1 MVGTQPTFLIPGVSR
16 AGTTTLYEYLSEH
29 PDIFIPSQ
37 KELRFFDRDENY
49 QRGLDYY
56 EGQFR
61 GHRDQTAIGEVSP
74 PYFYRGITFN
84 KERKFNFDVE
94 DDPPTRIYDAYPN
107 VKIILT
113 LRNPISRAYSQ
124 YWKNVRQGRERLYP
138 FDRAIKSEINGD
150 RHHRETAMCC
160 YYKNRYSTHLQQW
173 LDLFDESQILILI
186 FEE

>member
-107 VKIILT
+107 VKIILNIGRMFGKAESAFIHLT
-113 LRNPISRAYSQ
+113 GRSNPKLTVIDITARQQCVGITKTGIQRIFSSGSIYLMRA
-124 YWKNVRQGRERLYP
+124 
-138 FDRAIKSEINGD
+138 KSS
-150 RHHRETAMCC
+150 
-160 YYKNRYSTHLQQW
+160 Y
-173 LDLFDESQILILI
+173 
-186 FEE
+186 